1 MIRASPT
8 TDLETNRYESSI
20 MKIITLIAL
29 LSTACRLAAADKSAA
44 DTDPLAG
51 ALFPPEVVL
60 MAGDQIGLTQEQREA
75 FRAHVEKTQ
84 PRSNELTERLTRE
97 TAALSSLAR
106 QERVDEA
113 ALIAQLD
120 KVLDAERDLKHLH
133 IGLLARIKNLLTPEQ
148 QAKLKEITKDGGAS
162 FVEATRQR
170 LNEKVQRVKESMQEW
185 AASGRDPSAIGKT
198 MEEKFKPLIEA
209 GKVVEAEAELDRV
222 LEQIKQGA
230 K

>member
-1 MIRASPT
+1 
-8 TDLETNRYESSI
+8 

-29 LSTACRLAAADKSAA
+29 LSTACCLTAADKSAA
-44 DTDPLAG
+44 QTDPLAG
-51 ALFPPEVVL
+51 AFFPPEVVL
-60 MAGDQIGLTQEQREA
+60 MAGDQIGLTQDQREA

-97 TAALSSLAR
+97 TAAFSTLAR

-113 ALIAQLD
+113 ALTAQLD

-133 IGLLARIKNLLTPEQ
+133 IGLLVWIKNLLTPEQ
-148 QAKLKEITKDGGAS
+148 QAKLKEITKDGGAP

-170 LNEKVQRVKESMQEW
+170 LTEKVERVEASVQKW
-185 AASGRDPSAIGKT
+185 AASGHDPAPIAKR

-209 GKVVEAEAELDRV
+209 GKPNEAEAELDRI
-222 LEQIKQGA
+222 LEQLNKDT

>member
-1 MIRASPT
+1 
-8 TDLETNRYESSI
+8 

-29 LSTACRLAAADKSAA
+29 LSTACCLTAADKSAA
-44 DTDPLAG
+44 HTDPLAG
-51 ALFPPEVVL
+51 AFFPPEVVL
-60 MAGDQIGLTQEQREA
+60 MAGDQIALTQDQREA

-84 PRSNELTERLTRE
+84 PRSNELAERLTRE
-97 TAALSSLAR
+97 TAALSTLAR

-133 IGLLARIKNLLTPEQ
+133 IGLLAWIKNFLTPEQ
-148 QAKLKEITKDGGAS
+148 QAKLKEITKDGGAP

-170 LNEKVQRVKESMQEW
+170 LTEKVERVEASVQKW
-185 AASGRDPSAIGKT
+185 AASGHDPAVIAKR

-209 GKVVEAEAELDRV
+209 GKPNEAEAELDRI
-222 LEQIKQGA
+222 LEQLNKDT

>member
-1 MIRASPT
+1 
-8 TDLETNRYESSI
+8 
-20 MKIITLIAL
+20 MKIITLLAL
-29 LSTACRLAAADKSAA
+29 LTTVCRLASADNSAA
-44 DTDPLAG
+44 PADPLAG
-51 ALFPPEVVL
+51 AFFPPEVVL

-75 FRAHVEKTQ
+75 FRAHVEKIQ
-84 PRSNELTERLTRE
+84 PRSEELAQRLTRE

-113 ALIAQLD
+113 ALTAQLD

-133 IGLLARIKNLLTPEQ
+133 IGLLAWIKNFLTPEQ
-148 QAKLKEITKDGGAS
+148 QAKLKEIAKDGNAP

-170 LNEKVQRVKESMQEW
+170 LTGKVQRVKDAMQKL
-185 AASGRDPSAIGKT
+185 ADSGRDPTAIGKT

-209 GKVVEAEAELDRV
+209 GKVIEAEAELDRV
-222 LEQIKQGA
+222 LEQIKQEA

>member
-1 MIRASPT
+1 
-8 TDLETNRYESSI
+8 

-29 LSTACRLAAADKSAA
+29 LSTVCRLAAADNSAA
-44 DTDPLAG
+44 SADPLAG
-51 ALFPPEVVL
+51 AFFPPEVVL

-75 FRAHVEKTQ
+75 LRAHVEKIQ
-84 PRSNELTERLTRE
+84 PRSNELTEQLTRE

-106 QERVDEA
+106 QERVDEV
-113 ALIAQLD
+113 ALTAQLD

-133 IGLLARIKNLLTPEQ
+133 ISLLAWIKNFLTPEE
-148 QAKLKEITKDGGAS
+148 QAKLKEVTKDGGAS

-170 LNEKVQRVKESMQEW
+170 LTEKVQRVKEGMQKW
-185 AASGRDPSAIGKT
+185 ADSGRDPSAIGKT

-209 GKVVEAEAELDRV
+209 GKVTEAEAELDRV
-222 LEQIKQGA
+222 LEQIKDP

>member
-1 MIRASPT
+1 
-8 TDLETNRYESSI
+8 

-29 LSTACRLAAADKSAA
+29 LSTACCLTAADKSAA
-44 DTDPLAG
+44 PTDPLAG

-60 MAGDQIGLTQEQREA
+60 MAGDQIGLTQDQREA

-97 TAALSSLAR
+97 TAALSTLAR

-113 ALIAQLD
+113 ALTAQLD

-133 IGLLARIKNLLTPEQ
+133 IGLLAWIKNLLTPEQ
-148 QAKLKEITKDGGAS
+148 QAKLKEITKDGGAP

-170 LNEKVQRVKESMQEW
+170 LTDKVERVQASVQKW
-185 AASGRDPSAIGKT
+185 AASGHDASAIAKR

-209 GKVVEAEAELDRV
+209 GKPNEAEAELDRI
-222 LEQIKQGA
+222 LEQLNKDT